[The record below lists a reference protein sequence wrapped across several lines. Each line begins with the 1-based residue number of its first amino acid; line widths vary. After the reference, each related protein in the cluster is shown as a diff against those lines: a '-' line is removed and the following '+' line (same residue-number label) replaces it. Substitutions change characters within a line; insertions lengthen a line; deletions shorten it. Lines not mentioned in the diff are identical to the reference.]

1 MVIPETKL
9 IYKVEG
15 EIKKRLHLLSNW
27 RIVFQKPSKK
37 AAVDILATA
46 RYGKLLYRFCIEIK
60 RAGYPQ
66 YIRDG
71 IFLLQ
76 EFRRQNPSFYPMIIV
91 PRIGEEGKRICDR
104 HDVGYMDLSGNLKV
118 AVGNVYIEKGG
129 REEITEH
136 QVARQSIFSPK
147 SERITKCLLYEPD
160 RKWTQK
166 EVSEKSGLS
175 KGMVSRIVTR
185 MIEAGYL
192 IEQGKQL
199 TLSNFEDLLAAWLEE
214 SKRRKEKR
222 RNYYIWAQN
231 PQRLM
236 HSISAELARR
246 KVRYAF
252 TKEAG
257 ASLVAPFSTFEI
269 VSLYIEALDKFPRE
283 SLSASEADR
292 GFNVALIEPRDESVF
307 ADAQKIGGMLVAD
320 KLQLYIDLKKEA
332 LRGDRQ
338 SGYILNAMRKK

>member
-1 MVIPETKL
+1 MVIAKTKL
-9 IYKVEG
+9 IHKIEG
-15 EIKKRLHLLSNW
+15 EIKKHLHLLNSW
-27 RIVFQKPSKK
+27 RIMFQKPSEE

-46 RYGKLLYRFCIEIK
+46 RYGKMAYHFCIEIK

-66 YIRDG
+66 YIREG
-71 IFLLQ
+71 VFLLQ
-76 EFRRQNPSFYPMIIV
+76 EFRRKNPSFYPIIIV

-104 HDVGYMDLSGNLKV
+104 HNVGYMDLSGNLKV
-118 AVGNVYIEKGG
+118 AVGNIYIEKDGS
-129 REEITEH
+129 EEITEH
-136 QVARQSIFSPK
+136 GVTKQSIFSPK

-166 EVSEKSGLS
+166 EISEKSGLS

-199 TLSNFEDLLAAWLEE
+199 TLSNLEDLLTAWLEE
-214 SKRRKEKR
+214 SKRKKEKR

-231 PQRLM
+231 PQQLM
-236 HSISAELARR
+236 HIIGTELARR

-269 VSLYIEALDKFPRE
+269 VSLYIESLDKFPAE
-283 SLSASEADR
+283 PLSASEADR
-292 GFNVALIEPRDESVF
+292 GFNVVLIEPRDESVF
-307 ADAQKIGGMLVAD
+307 ADAQKIGGMQVAD
-320 KLQLYIDLKKEA
+320 KFQLYIDLKKEA
-332 LRGDRQ
+332 LRGDKQ
-338 SGYILNAMRKK
+338 SRHILDTIREK